1 MPCDSFAPF
10 GDKSI
15 WKDEISILVVRF
27 ALCLRQD
34 FGRRALATQT
44 NKPGFTNSIDFID
57 SKQSVKLSEY
67 DGLMRDF
74 KERIRYEHTFRGR
87 ENKDQGYWLEANVK
101 APLIGTSKA
110 ILWIAV
116 TQLPKVLNCSYHADN
131 PPQKPARGH
140 QQCQVLQSLCC
151 CWRGTLPIF

>member
-10 GDKSI
+10 GDAPHHITSFPKQVGGFGPCKSI
-15 WKDEISILVVRF
+15 WKDE
-27 ALCLRQD
+27 LCLRQD

-44 NKPGFTNSIDFID
+44 NKPGFTSSIDFID

-87 ENKDQGYWLEANVK
+87 ENKDEGYWLEANVK

-131 PPQKPARGH
+131 PP
-140 QQCQVLQSLCC
+140 
-151 CWRGTLPIF
+151 